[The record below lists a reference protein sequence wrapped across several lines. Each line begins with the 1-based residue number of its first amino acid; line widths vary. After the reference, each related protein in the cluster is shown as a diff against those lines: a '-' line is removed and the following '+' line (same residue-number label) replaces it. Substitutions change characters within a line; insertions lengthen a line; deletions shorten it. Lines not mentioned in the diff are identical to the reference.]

1 MEKSPAVV
9 TFMSSSP
16 LPLPDMIV
24 VLKRLRSSIVIP
36 MHWFSGYSLE
46 QFLTGISSDF
56 AVVRTD
62 DSALMVSLRSLPSRP
77 TVITLKPRYLIEP

>member
-1 MEKSPAVV
+1 MPAS
-9 TFMSSSP
+9 TPSY
-16 LPLPDMIV
+16 DEIV
-24 VLKRLRSSIVIP
+24 AT
-36 MHWFSGYSLE
+36 
-46 QFLTGISSDF
+46 LTAPGQPF